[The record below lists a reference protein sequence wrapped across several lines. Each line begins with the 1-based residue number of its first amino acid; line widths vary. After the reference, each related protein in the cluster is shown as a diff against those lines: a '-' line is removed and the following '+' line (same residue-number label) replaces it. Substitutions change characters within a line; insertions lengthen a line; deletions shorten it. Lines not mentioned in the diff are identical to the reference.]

1 ISTGL
6 SKKLTMAGS
15 LSRDARTCSK
25 ENDHSVSVSEL
36 SGVVEASSVEDSSA
50 AEVLAG
56 FVDSGGLLGSCSLR
70 PTSSILRRRLVT
82 WATARVLENW
92 MN

>member
-15 LSRDARTCSK
+15 LSRDAKTCSK
-25 ENDHSVSVSEL
+25 ENDHSLEVSEL
-36 SGVVEASSVEDSSA
+36 SGVVEDSSVEDSSPTV
-50 AEVLAG
+50 VLA
-56 FVDSGGLLGSCSLR
+56 
-70 PTSSILRRRLVT
+70 
-82 WATARVLENW
+82 ATARVLENW